1 MDSRVQQ
8 LLQKIANG
16 YNKQGSNFSNKIFTR
31 EELQKYKLF
40 KSMTMD
46 YLIVKTKDGNA
57 AKIGQFVGTKN
68 GRAYMIDAKF
78 YQSGPFGQHFK
89 LIDRLVKRGKGVTL

>member
-1 MDSRVQQ
+1 MKTDVQQ

-57 AKIGQFVGTKN
+57 AKIGQLVGTKN
-68 GRAYMIDAKF
+68 GRAHMIDAKF
-78 YQSGPFGQHFK
+78 YQSGSFGQHFK
-89 LIDRLVKRGKGVTL
+89 LIDRLVKRGKGETL

>member
-1 MDSRVQQ
+1 MDSKVQQ

-78 YQSGPFGQHFK
+78 LSVRTFRTTF
-89 LIDRLVKRGKGVTL
+89 